1 MFVSK
6 KEKEKYMAKNILI
19 AQIGRGYYIE
29 TTYVR
34 VDEKQNLSEAYTT
47 GYTFEAVLNS
57 VEQNQ
62 KEIDTLILIGTE
74 TSYWGSLCSYYIDDL
89 KDKDEQEKLR
99 KIQDAMPDIKDKIKS
114 DSRNNYMISDISD
127 RTVSRSVEKFLTSRL
142 SEKFNHPIQSR
153 VVILNAGINEVELQ
167 GNFVTLLNNI
177 ENVLNEGKE
186 KTRTID
192 IYFDI
197 SNGYRS
203 LPMYIYTFTNYLTRI
218 RKENFELHMYYGMSD
233 AKIQKADDK
242 IYAPLV
248 NLNDVNDLMLW
259 INAVN
264 EFRNFG
270 SVKQIKNILKK
281 HEEWDV
287 LITYNSIK
295 QPLSDV
301 FLKFDYAINSNNLQ
315 ILEETIEI
323 ICLLNEELLRETNL
337 PNQAIVL
344 LSDIAEDFKKRFV
357 LDRPEKIKYGYLT
370 LRLSQWFLEQG
381 RIGSAAIAL
390 QEGLITYL
398 MERFNTLSK
407 KMNKF
412 EDEGLTDVEYL
423 FDFHYREPVKNA
435 IMNGNFKGNDE
446 FKEKSK
452 KIRERLRNINAHILY
467 KESSWDEINGY
478 ESDIRELLDII
489 CRDMDG
495 MALGKTS
502 LFENIFRTNIGFL
515 KDLDTYD
522 LQSEE
527 VPEELRKMLKIL
539 QKEVK
544 QMKNLEYK
552 KDANRFIND
561 YKNKKFKIIP
571 IVFRK
576 WIESDFNC
584 EYNDKTIMSRFGIKK
599 KDPKKRLGSDR
610 MLSFCAT
617 HPDIIWDINEKY

>member
-1 MFVSK
+1 M
-6 KEKEKYMAKNILI
+6 
-19 AQIGRGYYIE
+19 
-29 TTYVR
+29 
-34 VDEKQNLSEAYTT
+34 
-47 GYTFEAVLNS
+47 
-57 VEQNQ
+57 
-62 KEIDTLILIGTE
+62 
-74 TSYWGSLCSYYIDDL
+74 
-89 KDKDEQEKLR
+89 
-99 KIQDAMPDIKDKIKS
+99 
-114 DSRNNYMISDISD
+114 
-127 RTVSRSVEKFLTSRL
+127 
-142 SEKFNHPIQSR
+142 
-153 VVILNAGINEVELQ
+153 
-167 GNFVTLLNNI
+167 
-177 ENVLNEGKE
+177 NEGKE

>member
-1 MFVSK
+1 
-6 KEKEKYMAKNILI
+6 
-19 AQIGRGYYIE
+19 
-29 TTYVR
+29 
-34 VDEKQNLSEAYTT
+34 
-47 GYTFEAVLNS
+47 
-57 VEQNQ
+57 
-62 KEIDTLILIGTE
+62 
-74 TSYWGSLCSYYIDDL
+74 
-89 KDKDEQEKLR
+89 
-99 KIQDAMPDIKDKIKS
+99 
-114 DSRNNYMISDISD
+114 
-127 RTVSRSVEKFLTSRL
+127 
-142 SEKFNHPIQSR
+142 
-153 VVILNAGINEVELQ
+153 
-167 GNFVTLLNNI
+167 
-177 ENVLNEGKE
+177 
-186 KTRTID
+186 
-192 IYFDI
+192 
-197 SNGYRS
+197 
-203 LPMYIYTFTNYLTRI
+203 
-218 RKENFELHMYYGMSD
+218 
-233 AKIQKADDK
+233 
-242 IYAPLV
+242 
-248 NLNDVNDLMLW
+248 
-259 INAVN
+259 
-264 EFRNFG
+264 
-270 SVKQIKNILKK
+270 
-281 HEEWDV
+281 
-287 LITYNSIK
+287 
-295 QPLSDV
+295 
-301 FLKFDYAINSNNLQ
+301 
-315 ILEETIEI
+315 
-323 ICLLNEELLRETNL
+323 
-337 PNQAIVL
+337 
-344 LSDIAEDFKKRFV
+344 
-357 LDRPEKIKYGYLT
+357 
-370 LRLSQWFLEQG
+370 
-381 RIGSAAIAL
+381 
-390 QEGLITYL
+390 
-398 MERFNTLSK
+398 
-407 KMNKF
+407 
-412 EDEGLTDVEYL
+412 
-423 FDFHYREPVKNA
+423 
-435 IMNGNFKGNDE
+435 MNGNFKGNDE